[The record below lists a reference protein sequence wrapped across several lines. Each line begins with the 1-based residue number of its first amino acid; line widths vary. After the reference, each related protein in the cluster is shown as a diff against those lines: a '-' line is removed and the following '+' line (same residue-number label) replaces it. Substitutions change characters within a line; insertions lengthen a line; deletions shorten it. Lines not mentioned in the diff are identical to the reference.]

1 MTISIIVAVANN
13 RVIGVDGHLPWRLP
27 ADMKR
32 FVATTMGKPVV
43 MGRKTF
49 EEFNKPLKGRANI
62 VVSGKN
68 DFQPEGVTV
77 VPTLAEGL
85 KLAETIAGA
94 NEEDEVMVIGGARIY
109 EEALPKTDRIYL
121 TEVDGDFEGDTFF
134 PDLADGQWNEVS
146 RENCESDEP
155 GAPAYSFVVLE
166 RA

>member
-1 MTISIIVAVANN
+1 MTISIIVAVASN
-13 RVIGVDGHLPWRLP
+13 RVIGVEGRLPWRIP

-32 FVATTMGKPVV
+32 FVETTMGKPVI

-62 VVSGKN
+62 VVSGRN

-109 EEALPKTDRIYL
+109 EEALPRAERVYL
-121 TEVDGDFEGDTFF
+121 TEVEGDFEGDTFF
-134 PDLADGQWNEVS
+134 PELVEEQWREVS
-146 RENCESDEP
+146 RQNHEGDES

>member
-13 RVIGVDGHLPWRLP
+13 RVIGVDGRLPWRIP

-32 FVATTMGKPVV
+32 FVETTMGKPVV

-62 VVSGKN
+62 VVSGRN

-85 KLAETIAGA
+85 KLAATIAGA

-109 EEALPKTDRIYL
+109 EEALPRADRIYL
-121 TEVDGDFEGDTFF
+121 TEVDDDFEGDTFF
-134 PDLADGQWNEVS
+134 PELIDGQWNEVS
-146 RENCESDEP
+146 RESREGDEQ
-155 GAPAYSFVVLE
+155 GTPAYDFVVLE